1 MHLMDKIIMSLRGNS
16 QEQNKPYNRRLV
28 LEAIRLQGPISR
40 TKIADLLGLSSQSIT
55 NIVRDLV
62 AEDLVE
68 QTRGKAVQRGQPPIE
83 LRVNP
88 SGAFAIGMQISQHSL
103 KAILV
108 DLSDQ
113 IIHEALIPLNSTS
126 PDHIL
131 PEVTRL
137 VDLLKNKL
145 GEYERDRIG
154 GLGVA
159 MPGPFGVLTESGWG
173 EASLP
178 EWQRLDISDLLSK
191 ASGLPV
197 FLGNDAT
204 VAAIGE
210 KHYGVGQKLQ
220 NFFYI
225 HFGSTGLGG
234 GMVIDG
240 NAYRGSF
247 GNAGEFGHLPLEP
260 QGEQCSCGN
269 CGCLEKYVSL
279 EALLSF
285 LNQKWTM
292 RVEKAELD
300 LLFQNQPELFDDWL
314 TSAAEKLARGICIVE
329 NLLDPQTVVVGGELP
344 EPLFDA
350 LLRHLNPLLPS
361 VSQHSARDSARLI
374 KSQLGAIRT
383 LHGSA
388 ALVMYEI
395 LSPSQGRLFTQDF
408 LPL

>member
-1 MHLMDKIIMSLRGNS
+1 MSLRGNS

-28 LEAIRLQGPISR
+28 LETIRLQGPISR
-40 TKIADLLGLSSQSIT
+40 TKIADLLRLSSQSIT

-62 AEDLVE
+62 VENLVE
-68 QTRGKAVQRGQPPIE
+68 QNRGKAVQRGQPPIE
-83 LRVNP
+83 LKVNP
-88 SGAFAIGMQISQHSL
+88 SGAFAIGMQISQNSL

-108 DLSDQ
+108 NLADQ
-113 IIHEALIPLNSTS
+113 IIHEQSIPLSSTS

-137 VDLLKNKL
+137 VDLLKDQL
-145 GEYERDRIG
+145 GDDEKDRIG

-178 EWQRLDISDLLSK
+178 EWQGLDISDLLSK

-220 NFFYI
+220 NFFYV

-234 GMVIDG
+234 GLIVSG
-240 NAYRGSF
+240 NAYRGSS

-269 CGCLEKYVSL
+269 YGCLENYVSM
-279 EALLSF
+279 EALLGY
-285 LNQKWTM
+285 LKQKLTKD
-292 RVEKAELD
+292 VGQSDLD
-300 LLFQNQPELFDDWL
+300 LLFQEQPELFEGWL
-314 TSAAEKLARGICIVE
+314 TSASEKLARGICIVE
-329 NLLDPQTVVVGGELP
+329 NLLDPQTVVIGGELP

-350 LLRHLNPLLPS
+350 LLSHLHPLLPS
-361 VSQHSARDSARLI
+361 VSQHSARSHARLI
-374 KSQLGAIRT
+374 KSSPGTIRT
-383 LHGSA
+383 LRGSA

-395 LSPSQGRLFTQDF
+395 LSPNRGRLFTQEF